1 MKAKITTGLFEVG
14 AEDTE
19 YLVDGSTGEV
29 TGGSKRGRKILQGE
43 IQMHPMFRPES
54 VGYLKAPALHSV
66 FALKKEIGFEVELI
80 KEPIDDESPSE
91 IDGEQVVY

>member
-29 TGGSKRGRKILQGE
+29 TGGS
-43 IQMHPMFRPES
+43 HPMFRPES